1 MNVLPD
7 FWGSGA
13 KAKATRDGQRDGHDR
28 ERGEV
33 EEQADRE
40 GSDATISDY
49 AQEDAEWLLRV
60 ARDAAPP

>member
-1 MNVLPD
+1 MNV
-7 FWGSGA
+7 FVRSWRFGS
-13 KAKATRDGQRDGHDR
+13 KAKGDAGQRDGHDR
-28 ERGEV
+28 ERGAV

-60 ARDAAPP
+60 AGDASPT